1 MTGFVSLLQSGAN
14 RGPEMPTTLWLIAA
28 AGMWLAAVGATC
40 ALLTMTKIG
49 PRREGAP
56 ENDAA
61 GLVEPGISAITIDP
75 PERVDVDQSA
85 SGDSYALHVREDVVA
100 RLHWRNGPGRPAG
113 WYLTQRCGG
122 WQRLTIDADLDADVD
137 PAARPSGWQ
146 QAADLA
152 PTLSTAL
159 ALDAAANVLRGPA
172 ATPPRP
178 LPRGSYEVHATDL
191 AFDVIPIAFPEA
203 ITTRAGDTT
212 ALTGHFDDRGLTALT
227 RRIAILAGH
236 VLAIF
241 PAEQPHARYPAA

>member
-1 MTGFVSLLQSGAN
+1 MTAVVSLLQPGVN

-49 PRREGAP
+49 PRRDGPP
-56 ENDAA
+56 ENDPA
-61 GLVEPGISAITIDP
+61 GLVEPGISVIAIEA

-113 WYLTQRCGG
+113 WYLTQHCGG
-122 WQRLTIDADLDADVD
+122 WQRLTIDADLDAAAD
-137 PAARPSGWQ
+137 PAAPPSGWQ
-146 QAADLA
+146 QAAEFA

-178 LPRGSYEVHATDL
+178 LPRGSYEVHTAGL
-191 AFDVIPIAFPEA
+191 ACDVVPIAFPEA
-203 ITTRAGDTT
+203 ITTRAGDT
-212 ALTGHFDDRGLTALT
+212 
-227 RRIAILAGH
+227 
-236 VLAIF
+236 
-241 PAEQPHARYPAA
+241 